1 MSATAAQ
8 NSAQTSSQTPA
19 AALSPALSGRRII
32 VVGAGSHTGR
42 KLAQT
47 AAEAGA
53 ELILAGPDRR
63 KLEWTAA
70 ELAAT
75 NHGQAGP
82 RRPADVVELDLADE
96 SSIAALAAR
105 VGRFDHLVSTAAMP
119 ANGPLAELELA
130 AVQRAFAAKVIG
142 PLLLAKHLA
151 TQVEPGGSFTFFSG
165 VAAWRPA
172 PSRTVM
178 ATTNGALAF
187 LVQALA
193 VEIAPV
199 RVNAVSPGIVDTG
212 AWDGLGADKAAFLR
226 GVAERNPARRVGTV
240 EDLVDAVLFALGN
253 PYVTGTVLHVDGG
266 GRLV

>member
-1 MSATAAQ
+1 MS
-8 NSAQTSSQTPA
+8 NDGS
-19 AALSPALSGRRII
+19 LKGRRLV

-42 KLAQT
+42 ALAK
-47 AAEAGA
+47 AASAAGA
-53 ELILAGPDRR
+53 ELVLAGPDPR
-63 KLEWTAA
+63 KLEWTAG
-70 ELAAT
+70 ELA
-75 NHGQAGP
+75 GP
-82 RRPADVVELDLADE
+82 SEVLALDIADE
-96 SSIAALAAR
+96 RSITDFAAR
-105 VGRFDHLVSTAAMP
+105 VGRFDHLVSTAAIP
-119 ANGPLAELELA
+119 ANGPLRELDA
-130 AVQRAFAAKVIG
+130 ADVQRAFSAKVVG

-151 TQVEPGGSFTFFSG
+151 DLVSADGSFTFFSG

-172 PSRTVM
+172 PGRTVM

-212 AWDGLGADKAAFLR
+212 SWDGLGADKEAFLR
-226 GVAERNPARRVGTV
+226 GVAARNPARRVGNP
-240 EDLVDAVLFALGN
+240 EDLVKAVLYAVDN

>member
-1 MSATAAQ
+1 MTAA
-8 NSAQTSSQTPA
+8 AMTAAPTTPA
-19 AALSPALSGRRII
+19 LTDPTPVPESALEGRRLV

-42 KLAQT
+42 LLAR
-47 AAEAGA
+47 AASRAGA
-53 ELILAGPDRR
+53 GLVLAGPDPR
-63 KLEWTAA
+63 KLEWTAGELTGPA
-70 ELAAT
+70 E
-75 NHGQAGP
+75 
-82 RRPADVVELDLADE
+82 VVPVDLADE
-96 SSIAALAAR
+96 STIAELAR
-105 VGRFDHLVSTAAMP
+105 RTGPFDHLVSTAAMP
-119 ANGPLAELELA
+119 ANGPLAELDRA
-130 AVQRAFAAKVIG
+130 AVQRAFDAKVVG

-151 TQVEPGGSFTFFSG
+151 GQAAEGGSFTFFSG

-172 PSRTVM
+172 PARTVM

-212 AWDGLGADKAAFLR
+212 SWDGLGADKDAFLR
-226 GVAERNPARRVGTV
+226 AVAERNPARRVGTPD
-240 EDLVDAVLFALGN
+240 DLVQAVFFALAN